1 MNGRLMKRIVVFA
14 LALSLVW
21 VGTASAKRLS
31 VVVEKANIR
40 SGPSTKNEVLWSV
53 GKYYPVDII
62 KTSGE
67 WYQIRDF
74 EGDVG
79 WVYKKLLGKTPAVI
93 VQGKLVNVRKG
104 AGKNFKVEFQAEKGV
119 SLKLLEK
126 KKSWLK
132 VQHADGDVGW
142 IHSSLVWGQ

>member
-1 MNGRLMKRIVVFA
+1 MKTILRAF
-14 LALSLVW
+14 LLVL
-21 VGTASAKRLS
+21 VLFSGTASAKRLS
-31 VVVEKANIR
+31 VGVDTANVR
-40 SGPSTKNEVLWSV
+40 SGPGMDYEVVWSA

-67 WYQIRDF
+67 WHQIRDF

-79 WVYKKLLGKTPAVI
+79 WIHQSLLEETPAVI
-93 VQGKLVNVRKG
+93 VKGNIVNIRKG
-104 AGKNFKVEFQAEKGV
+104 PGTDFEVGFQAEQGV
-119 SLKLLEK
+119 SFKLLEK
-126 KKSWLK
+126 KNAWFK